1 MRYVGELRTRTLRH
15 GTSVRR
21 LALPRRRGEKEVFW
35 GQLGRYGF
43 PSATVRAGDD
53 IDVVQTPLGHL
64 SPDFHDDYLHA
75 RE

>member
-1 MRYVGELRTRTLRH
+1 MNCGPEFCGTVPRSAGSLFLAGEA
-15 GTSVRR
+15 RR
-21 LALPRRRGEKEVFW
+21 KCSGPAR
-35 GQLGRYGF
+35 RYGF

>member
-1 MRYVGELRTRTLRH
+1 MLWFVGKLKAVTLLRDGR
-15 GTSVRR
+15 
-21 LALPRRRGEKEVFW
+21 
-35 GQLGRYGF
+35 GRYAL

-75 RE
+75 RDS